1 MTFNRLARRAILEW
15 QNWLSRRRLHAAYP
29 ELAEIAKRRN
39 ECRKSHKR
47 GAAALDRQAR
57 ELMSAALRGG
67 A

>member
-1 MTFNRLARRAILEW
+1 MNGI
-15 QNWLSRRRLHAAYP
+15 
-29 ELAEIAKRRN
+29 IG
-39 ECRKSHKR
+39 KSHKR